1 MSPDGRGGRGA
12 YRCGCGARIV
22 IREAPAMNASCS
34 AEGCRTASVTGT
46 KIRLCADHKDEI
58 TMVLAQD
65 VARTDLKNLVEL
77 QEQGAGRWKA
87 PTIPVYRGVEV
98 APTDAAI
105 VRELPP
111 SGQHDPIV
119 YFLLNGD
126 RVKIGYTTN
135 LSSRITALSL
145 RRENVILALDGGRD
159 LEARL
164 HRRFHGHRIPR
175 TEWFNFDE
183 EIQQFVR
190 ARPRVRRPGSGS
202 TCETP

>member
-22 IREAPAMNASCS
+22 IRDAPAMGVSCS
-34 AEGCRTASVTGT
+34 AQGCRTASVTGT

-65 VARTDLKNLVEL
+65 VARTDIKNLVGL

-135 LSSRITALSL
+135 LLVRITALSL

-164 HRRFHGHRIPR
+164 HRRFREHRIR
-175 TEWFNFDE
+175 STEWFNFGK
-183 EIQQFVR
+183 EIQEYAR
-190 ARPRVRRPGSGS
+190 ARPRVLRPGSGS

>member
-1 MSPDGRGGRGA
+1 MPGYVISCGCGRTMSPDGRGGRGA

-22 IREAPAMNASCS
+22 IRDAPAMNVSCS
-34 AEGCRTASVTGT
+34 AQGCRTASVTGA

-65 VARTDLKNLVEL
+65 VARTDIKNLVGL

-87 PTIPVYRGVEV
+87 PAIPVYRGVEV

-126 RVKIGYTTN
+126 RVRSDTPPTCRRASRRY
-135 LSSRITALSL
+135 LSAERM
-145 RRENVILALDGGRD
+145 
-159 LEARL
+159 
-164 HRRFHGHRIPR
+164 
-175 TEWFNFDE
+175 
-183 EIQQFVR
+183 
-190 ARPRVRRPGSGS
+190 
-202 TCETP
+202 